1 MTKTESKE
9 ANFPIDRGFT
19 MRGIEITRLETFMD
33 AAFAF
38 AITMLVISVGT
49 IPENYPE
56 LIISLKEIPACLCS
70 FFIIMIFW
78 FSHRTWSRRYGL
90 EDKYT
95 IVLSIGLI
103 FILLVFMYPLRLIF
117 SALFTGL
124 SNGWLTSTFEVTS
137 TRELIGLYAIY
148 GAGLFAMAGILFLL
162 YLRAFSQRN
171 LLKLNQFEIDKTKSK
186 FILLGIV
193 SFTGFV
199 AAILAL
205 ILSET
210 LASWSALTYLA
221 IPVSAIFIN
230 RFYKK
235 RLIFP
240 FVM

>member
-1 MTKTESKE
+1 MTKTESE
-9 ANFPIDRGFT
+9 QENLSINEGFT
-19 MRGIEITRLETFMD
+19 LRGIEITRLETFMD

-49 IPENYPE
+49 IPTNYPE

-70 FFIIMIFW
+70 FFIIMLFW
-78 FSHRTWSRRYGL
+78 FSHRTWSRSYGL

-95 IVLSIGLI
+95 IFLSIGLI

-124 SNGWLTSTFEVTS
+124 SNEWFPSTFEVAS
-137 TRELIGLYAIY
+137 INELNGLYTIY
-148 GAGLFAMAGILFLL
+148 GAGLFAMAGILSLL
-162 YLRAFSQRN
+162 YLHAFSKRD

-186 FILLGIV
+186 VLLLGTV
-193 SFTGFV
+193 SFTGLL

-221 IPVSAIFIN
+221 IPISAIFIN
-230 RFYKK
+230 RASKTK
-235 RLIFP
+235 
-240 FVM
+240 

>member
-1 MTKTESKE
+1 MTKTESEKE
-9 ANFPIDRGFT
+9 NFAINRAFKL
-19 MRGIEITRLETFMD
+19 RGIEITRLETFMD

-49 IPENYPE
+49 IPKNYPE

-124 SNGWLTSTFEVTS
+124 SNGWFPSKFEVS
-137 TRELIGLYAIY
+137 NNSELIGLYAIY

-162 YLRAFSQRN
+162 YVRAFSKRN
-171 LLKLNQFEIDKTKSK
+171 LLKLNQFEVNKTKSK
-186 FILLGIV
+186 VIFLGTV
-193 SFTGFV
+193 SVTGFV
-199 AAILAL
+199 AAFSAL
-205 ILSET
+205 VASET

-221 IPVSAIFIN
+221 IPISAIFIN

-235 RLIFP
+235 EEKAGH
-240 FVM
+240 

>member
-1 MTKTESKE
+1 MTKIESEK
-9 ANFPIDRGFT
+9 ANFSINKGFT

-49 IPENYPE
+49 IPKNYPE

-124 SNGWLTSTFEVTS
+124 SNGWFPSRFEVAS
-137 TRELIGLYAIY
+137 PIELIGLYVIY

-162 YLRAFSQRN
+162 YLRAFSKRD

-186 FILLGIV
+186 VILLGTV
-193 SFTGFV
+193 SFTGFI
-199 AAILAL
+199 ASILAL
-205 ILSET
+205 ISSET
-210 LASWSALTYLA
+210 LASWSALTYLT

-235 RLIFP
+235 RSKT
-240 FVM
+240 

>member
-1 MTKTESKE
+1 MTKIESEK
-9 ANFPIDRGFT
+9 ANFSINEGFT

-49 IPENYPE
+49 IPKNYPE

-124 SNGWLTSTFEVTS
+124 SNGWFPSRFEVAS
-137 TRELIGLYAIY
+137 HIELIGLYAIY

-162 YLRAFSQRN
+162 YLRAFSKRD

-186 FILLGIV
+186 VILLGIV
-193 SFTGFV
+193 SFTGFI

-205 ILSET
+205 ISSET
-210 LASWSALTYLA
+210 LASWSALTYLT

-235 RLIFP
+235 
-240 FVM
+240 